1 MGSRGLRFVR
11 MPPARGRRGRILFV
25 VASLFAE
32 NRYPL
37 FRAML

>member
-11 MPPARGRRGRILFV
+11 MPPARGGRGRIFV